1 MAKPF
6 PIVEISFAGTP
17 YDASPAWVDVS
28 SYVRSVTTHR
38 GRSGDT
44 EFETGT
50 AQVVLDNRSRL
61 FDPFYTGGTYYGL
74 LIPRKQIRVRSTIG
88 ATTYDVFRGYIT
100 GWPVQYTE
108 AGFDSTV
115 TLQCYDAFGL
125 LNDDHLPE
133 DWSRYTIEN
142 LSPITFIPANDAEG
156 KVLTDRGSNKLNLA
170 PQSSNRAFTEF
181 DSLGEGLVGTSAN
194 LIGNLYSNT
203 STFSTA
209 TSGDITILFW
219 YALSQPT
226 SASVI
231 VNYYSYDGASTNRI
245 KIIPNTALDVGSLGS
260 LEVDVRQ
267 GTPVARSRANTSASL
282 GLNTF
287 APNHVAMTY
296 TKSSGA
302 VQIYINGVS
311 SGTQTLTTSG
321 INFVPTGFI
330 ELNDLIVQDLAVFS
344 SVLSAANILAIYS
357 VGASNVVE
365 STSTRAARVLATTSF
380 PAGLIDTYPTTVYG
394 ECAEITNGGSI
405 VPELNL
411 IGATEGGY
419 FFVTKAGKVKMTDR
433 QYVFSNTN
441 SNTTQ
446 ATFSDVIPY
455 VNLKYGTSL
464 SLEYNSDDIGNV
476 ATVNLSGGGEVSST
490 NSTSVTSFGR
500 KAYTIATQSST
511 VAGAQTLADWDVTLR
526 SKLRATVSPIEVSVT
541 SASAD
546 WSTLLG
552 LELLERFVVTRT
564 PSVQIGQGTP
574 TATGNAITQTMLI
587 NAIDHSITPGDWT
600 MTLTGSTR
608 YTGYFILDKS
618 VLDGTDVL
626 F

>member
-61 FDPFYTGGTYYGL
+61 FDPFYTGGTYYGQ

-100 GWPVQYTE
+100 GWPVQYTD

-133 DWSRYTIEN
+133 NWTTYYMKILHN
-142 LSPITFIPANDAEG
+142 PKHYFICNDPEG
-156 KVLTDRGSNKLNLA
+156 AVLTDTGSLPANLK
-170 PQSSNRAFTEF
+170 PTTSVFKNFTEY
-181 DSLGEGLVGTSAN
+181 DSLAQGLVGTSAD
-194 LIGNLYSNT
+194 LSLTQYQGIIG
-203 STFSTA
+203 TA
-209 TSGDITILFW
+209 KALNSDTTIMGW
-219 YALSQPT
+219 YALAYPDQNDAIIT
-226 SASVI
+226 FAG
-231 VNYYSYDGASTNRI
+231 NDGITGTTTM
-245 KIIPNTALDVGSLGS
+245 KIYPNLPNPGQVYVLVEETGTGNTAS
-260 LEVDVRQ
+260 
-267 GTPVARSRANTSASL
+267 ARTIDINI
-282 GLNTF
+282 NTF
-287 APNHVAMTY
+287 APQHIAATY
-296 TKSSGA
+296 DGPTGA
-302 VQIYINGVS
+302 VKIYINGVDR
-311 SGTQTLTTSG
+311 TSTSTNYANIKLQDGRSITIEQG
-321 INFVPTGFI
+321 IFQ
-330 ELNDLIVQDLAVFS
+330 ELAIIQDVMT
-344 SVLSAANILAIYS
+344 AANIKRLYE
-357 VGASNVVE
+357 VGASARTE
-365 STSTRAARVLATTSF
+365 STKVRAQNVLGSTSF

-419 FFVTKAGKVKMTDR
+419 FFVTKAGKIKMTDR
-433 QYVFSNTN
+433 QYVFTNTK

-476 ATVNLSGGGEVSST
+476 ATVSLSGGGEVSST
-490 NSTSVTSFGR
+490 NSTSVTSFGT
-500 KAYTIATQSST
+500 KAYNIATQSST
-511 VAGAQTLADWDVTLR
+511 VAGGQTLADWDVALR

-541 SASAD
+541 SESAD

-618 VLDGTDVL
+618 SLNGTDVL
-626 F
+626 LG

>member
-6 PIVEISFAGTP
+6 PLVEISFAGTP
-17 YDASPAWVDVS
+17 YDASPAWVDVT

-61 FDPFYTGGTYYGL
+61 FDPFYTGGTYYGQ

-100 GWPVQYTE
+100 GWPVQYTD

-133 DWSRYTIEN
+133 NWTTYLMNTSILPGHY
-142 LSPITFIPANDAEG
+142 FICNDPEG
-156 KVLTDRGSNKLNLA
+156 AVLTDTGTTPANLK
-170 PQSSNRAFTEF
+170 PTTSVFKNFTEY
-181 DSLGEGLVGTSAN
+181 DSLAQGLVGTSAD
-194 LIGNLYSNT
+194 LSLTQYQGIIGTGTANT
-203 STFSTA
+203 SDT
-209 TSGDITILFW
+209 TIIGW
-219 YALSQPT
+219 YALAYPDQNDAIIT
-226 SASVI
+226 FAG
-231 VNYYSYDGASTNRI
+231 NDGTTGTTTM
-245 KIIPNTALDVGSLGS
+245 KIYPNLPNPGQVYVLVEETGTGNTAS
-260 LEVDVRQ
+260 
-267 GTPVARSRANTSASL
+267 ARTIDINI
-282 GLNTF
+282 NTF
-287 APNHVAMTY
+287 APQHIAASYQGST
-296 TKSSGA
+296 GA
-302 VQIYINGVS
+302 VKIYINGVDRTS
-311 SGTQTLTTSG
+311 TTTNYANIKLRPGRS
-321 INFVPTGFI
+321 ITI
-330 ELNDLIVQDLAVFS
+330 EQAIFQELAIVRTDM
-344 SVLSAANILAIYS
+344 SAADIKKLYEF
-357 VGASNVVE
+357 GASARTE
-365 STSTRAARVLATTSF
+365 STQVRAQTVLATTSF

-419 FFVTKAGKVKMTDR
+419 FFVTKAGKIKMTDR
-433 QYVFSNTN
+433 QYVFNNTN

-455 VNLKYGTSL
+455 VSLKYGTSL

-476 ATVNLSGGGEVSST
+476 ATVSLSGGGEVSST
-490 NSTSVTSFGR
+490 NSTSVTSFGT
-500 KAYTIATQSST
+500 KAYNIATQTST
-511 VAGAQTLADWDVTLR
+511 VAGGQTLADWDVTLR

-541 SASAD
+541 SESAD

-618 VLDGTDVL
+618 LLDGTDVL
-626 F
+626 LG